1 MVPLSLG
8 VPRPQVPTT
17 PTFQGEVLV
26 SVTFPGP
33 LGKFGKYALCRT
45 EWTDM
50 SDSQLNIFNGKR
62 QAGSLL

>member
-1 MVPLSLG
+1 M
-8 VPRPQVPTT
+8 PTT
-17 PTFQGEVLV
+17 PTFQGEVHV
-26 SVTFPGP
+26 FPGS

-50 SDSQLNIFNGKR
+50 SDSQLKIFNGKR

>member
-1 MVPLSLG
+1 M
-8 VPRPQVPTT
+8 PTT